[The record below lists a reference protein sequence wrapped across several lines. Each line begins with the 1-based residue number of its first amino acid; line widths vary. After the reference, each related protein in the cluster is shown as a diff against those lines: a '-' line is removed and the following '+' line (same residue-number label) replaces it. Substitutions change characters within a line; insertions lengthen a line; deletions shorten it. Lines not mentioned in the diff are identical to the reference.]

1 MGEPSANREAEQ
13 LVDQEAEEKIPH
25 LPTPEERMR
34 KQAQMV
40 AADIVLINISGGGL
54 DYRLWLQIQVTDS
67 RRRRRMRKYLL
78 LIPMGKLFSVI
89 NPFN

>member
-54 DYRLWLQIQVTDS
+54 DCRLWLQIQVTDS